1 MVRQGGVAEWQG
13 SSSQRVYTGRLT
25 RHGKADWRGR
35 SCHSEAMVDWRGRSG
50 HDETVVTHWRG
61 RSGHDEAM
69 VDWRGHGEVVVVDWQ
84 RSSSH
89 GQW

>member
-50 HDETVVTHWRG
+50 HDE
-61 RSGHDEAM
+61 AM